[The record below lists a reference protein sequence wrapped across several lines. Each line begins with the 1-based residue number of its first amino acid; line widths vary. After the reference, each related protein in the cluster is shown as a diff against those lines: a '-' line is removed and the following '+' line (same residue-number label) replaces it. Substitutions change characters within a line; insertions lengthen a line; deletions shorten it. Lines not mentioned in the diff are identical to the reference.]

1 MNIKL
6 YKITEY
12 HSVKVKL
19 PHIQLDELK
28 SASSKM
34 IGTDETNFPH
44 NLLLADRQVP
54 SLCKAFANKSS
65 KDIKLSKTARSEI
78 IPSGGFLTSWTIN
91 KSWTATDDECTDSV
105 GEKCVDTIM
114 IDSSSISSQCRNP

>member
-34 IGTDETNFPH
+34 IPH

-91 KSWTATDDECTDSV
+91 KSWTAIDDECTDSV